1 MDFIL
6 KEFISCYSKGSN
18 MPKKLLVMKVLKI
31 QNLVFLKKWLWEYRD
46 NECADKI
53 PGTGNGWSFL
63 ADAAIVL
70 VVVVIVRFSFLTLVL
85 FWAVFP
91 LTLGT
96 LTLGTG
102 VFTAGALLIVFSGD
116 FFEFGSGES
125 FLEELVSLTACTF
138 FDEAGVL
145 GDFLRFGKLWAAHSI
160 ANRYYYIILIE
171 TVDLI

>member
-1 MDFIL
+1 M
-6 KEFISCYSKGSN
+6 N
-18 MPKKLLVMKVLKI
+18 
-31 QNLVFLKKWLWEYRD
+31 
-46 NECADKI
+46 ADKII

-63 ADAAIVL
+63 ADAIVL
-70 VVVVIVRFSFLTLVL
+70 VVVIVRFSFLTLVL

-91 LTLGT
+91 LTLGTLTLGT

-125 FLEELVSLTACTF
+125 FLEELASLTACTF
-138 FDEAGVL
+138 LDEAGVL

-160 ANRYYYIILIE
+160 ANRYYYIILKE